1 MLNIYEKVV
10 DLYLARL
17 RPDPL
22 LLDTL
27 DLVKFDENVLILE
40 IEADEQVLILQ
51 IEANLLPPGIS
62 S

>member
-1 MLNIYEKVV
+1 MAKKVV

-27 DLVKFDENVLILE
+27 DLVKVDENVLILE
-40 IEADEQVLILQ
+40 

>member
-1 MLNIYEKVV
+1 MKIYEKVV

-27 DLVKFDENVLILE
+27 DLVKVDEIVLILE
-40 IEADEQVLILQ
+40 ID
-51 IEANLLPPGIS
+51 ANLLPPGIS